1 MLVGINEGPVTLSIV
16 PQVAGE
22 GDTIVWLWVQ
32 SIHHRFDEWL
42 FLQGAC
48 CTLTTPLTEGRLQR
62 RVEEINDGIMPSLL
76 ATLAGLACKAVMWV
90 IDEVN
95 RLTMDGEVTA
105 AANDLMWIER
115 LLEE

>member
-1 MLVGINEGPVTLSIV
+1 MS
-16 PQVAGE
+16 
-22 GDTIVWLWVQ
+22 
-32 SIHHRFDEWL
+32 
-42 FLQGAC
+42 
-48 CTLTTPLTEGRLQR
+48 
-62 RVEEINDGIMPSLL
+62 SLL

-90 IDEVN
+90 IDEIY